1 MSESTKGHIFAV
13 GMIVLA
19 VTLLLAGIFFD
30 RVVIEPPHVHA
41 ASQFANI
48 ICDNA
53 KPFSVSANTQLVT
66 AGNANMFIYMCAY
79 NVSNGN
85 AAAQSVSFV
94 EGTGTTCA
102 TNTLAV
108 SGNSTAAGGLSLG
121 INGNINYGGGT
132 GLVAKTAV
140 AGDNLCLFTNAGP
153 IGGVLSWTTAPF

>member
-1 MSESTKGHIFAV
+1 MKK
-13 GMIVLA
+13 IVVSNWHAFTLA
-19 VTLLLAGIFFD
+19 GLLAIVIVAA
-30 RVVIEPPHVHA
+30 VVLEPPTQKVHA

-66 AGNANMFIYMCAY
+66 AGNANMFIYVCAY
-79 NVSNGN
+79 NISNGN
-85 AAAQSVSFV
+85 AAAQAVSFV

-102 TNTLAV
+102 TNTAAV
-108 SGNSTAAGGLSLG
+108 VGNSTAAGGLTLG
-121 INGNINYGGGT
+121 ISGNINYGGGT

-140 AGDNLCLFTNAGP
+140 AGDNLCIFTGAGP